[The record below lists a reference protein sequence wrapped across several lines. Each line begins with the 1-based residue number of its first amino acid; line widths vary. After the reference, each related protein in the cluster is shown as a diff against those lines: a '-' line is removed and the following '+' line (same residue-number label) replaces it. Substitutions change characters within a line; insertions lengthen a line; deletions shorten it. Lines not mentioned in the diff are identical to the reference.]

1 MPAPTSATYSAAA
14 LIAAHTAFRDIIDTG
29 SGNGTIKIRS
39 STDVLLATHPLLD
52 PCGTVNGT
60 TGQLT
65 FSLGT
70 RQNAVASG
78 TAAYAEICD
87 VAGAV
92 HLAMPVQ
99 VGTSAVSGRLVMNTL
114 SIVSGAPVE
123 ILSAVIG

>member
-1 MPAPTSATYSAAA
+1 MPAPSVATYSATA
-14 LIAAHTAFRDIIDTG
+14 LVAAHTTFRDLIDTG

-65 FSLGT
+65 LSLGT
-70 RQNAVASG
+70 RQNAVATG

-92 HLAMPVQ
+92 HLALPTQ
-99 VGTSAVSGRLVMNTL
+99 LGSAAVSGRLVMNTL
-114 SIVSGAPVE
+114 SVVSGAPVE